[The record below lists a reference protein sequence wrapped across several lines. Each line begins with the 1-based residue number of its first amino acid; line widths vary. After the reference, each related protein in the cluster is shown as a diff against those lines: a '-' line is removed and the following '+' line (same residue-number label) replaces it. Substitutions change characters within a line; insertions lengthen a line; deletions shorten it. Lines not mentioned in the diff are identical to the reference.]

1 MIRYSVII
9 PAYNAGDT
17 LAACLGSLA
26 QQTLAPDQ
34 YEIIVVDDGS
44 EDNTGRIAQSV
55 PAVRR
60 IRQTKQ
66 GPAAA
71 RNRGVVE
78 ARGEM
83 VLFIDAD
90 CQAMPD
96 WIEQMAKPLAQPEIV
111 AVKGAYRC
119 RQPELVARVVQL
131 EYELKYE
138 RMEREPFIDFID
150 TYSAAFRKNVFL
162 ETGGYDTRFTQ
173 ASVEDQEFSFRLAR
187 RGCKMIFNPEAKV
200 WHRHVT
206 TLAAYCRKKWKIGF
220 WKIWVL
226 QRHPGKLVRDSHT
239 PQMLKLEIL
248 CLAAGLG
255 LGIMGLAGQSRLLL
269 AVAGAMLLGPA
280 VLAGVELRNR
290 WRWNF
295 ALSLAAVGVFYL
307 RSAFLG
313 GGLVAG
319 LAHLLSHKDARGIE
333 PMQPRHSS

>member
-17 LAACLGSLA
+17 LAACLESLA
-26 QQTLAPDQ
+26 RQTLAPDQ

-44 EDNTGRIAQSV
+44 QDSTGRIAQSIPTV
-55 PAVRR
+55 QYL
-60 IRQTKQ
+60 RQTNQ

-71 RNRGVVE
+71 RNRGVAE
-78 ARGEM
+78 ARSEM

-96 WIEQMAKPLAQPEIV
+96 WLEQMVKPLAQPEIA

-119 RQPELVARVVQL
+119 RQPEVVARVVQL

-138 RMEREPFIDFID
+138 RMGKETFIDFID

-162 ETGGYDTRFTQ
+162 ETGGFDTRFTQ

-187 RGCKMIFNPEAKV
+187 RGYRMIFNPEAKV

-206 TLAAYCRKKWKIGF
+206 TLAAYCRKKWNIGF
-220 WKIWVL
+220 WKIGVL

-239 PQMLKLEIL
+239 PQILKLEIL

-255 LGIMGLAGQSRLLL
+255 LGIMGLVGQSRFFLG
-269 AVAGAMLLGPA
+269 VAGGMLGGPA
-280 VLAGVELRNR
+280 FLAAVELRDR
-290 WRWNF
+290 WRSNV

-307 RSAFLG
+307 RSVFLG

-319 LAHLLSHKDARGIE
+319 LVRLLFSPKHKKDRIHE
-333 PMQPRHSS
+333 TST